1 MKNIAGKRVREA
13 RIRNNPKLTQEQL
26 AVKLQMQDWKID
38 RGGIAKIETGIRQ
51 VTDIELVKIA
61 KALNVSVTW
70 LLGIEK

>member
-1 MKNIAGKRVREA
+1 MKNLVGKKVKEA
-13 RIRNNPKLTQEQL
+13 RFRNSPKMTQEQL
-26 AVKLQMQDWKID
+26 AIKLQMQDWNID

-61 KALNVSVTW
+61 KTLNVTILW